1 VPAKEFFDTLPGKVD
16 PDQIRDIDNSYLF
29 DIAGEGRWLVD
40 VRSGTLTVT
49 PGWEGDADATIA
61 TSSEVFDR
69 LVAGTQNP
77 MTAYMTGKLKISG
90 DLSVALKLKSLF

>member
-1 VPAKEFFDTLPGKVD
+1 VPAEEFFDTLPEKVD
-16 PDQIRDIDNSYLF
+16 PDQIREIDNSYLF

-61 TSSEVFDR
+61 TSGEVFDR